1 MVGNLHHHAHVML
14 DQEDRGAMLVADGAQ
29 EFVEF
34 RALAVV
40 EAGGRL
46 VEAKQHRIGAHGA
59 GDFEPALG
67 AVGQGAGGVVGA
79 RGEADAVEPISC
91 LVDGGGF
98 GAGVGARAE
107 EPKHGESRGQHQRVV
122 LGDQEVFQ
130 KRHAGEQPHV
140 LKRARDARL
149 ARDAQSGGIGSFY
162 AQKILFGNVQT
173 ALGNYTVAILGVENL
188 TAYLEAQSANVN
200 GTMAKNVNEADIGEL
215 LAQTAS
221 LNKNDYANVTVGS
234 ANLTV
239 KIVGVTKTQTQLDS
253 ELIVPIE
260 TADYLTNSSNLSFIE
275 FTLKENAN
283 GQDAINHVAGL
294 LPKDAEIIKVQQ
306 TAMFLQESTGETLN
320 FLTVWSIIVYIL
332 VLAASYVI
340 STRLIVESEYELA
353 MLRAI
358 GAKRRNL
365 FSIIFTYTML
375 TAVAG
380 SVLGIALGIVGTQI
394 ASSVLRLV
402 WQNIQVTPFLELAQL
417 EQILALTLLFSA
429 LGCIYPALKSM
440 QRKL

>member
-1 MVGNLHHHAHVML
+1 ML
-14 DQEDRGAMLVADGAQ
+14 SLSYKLLFRKKSTIAAILALALLVAIVASMNTIVNFINFQ
-29 EFVEF
+29 TS
-34 RALAVV
+34 
-40 EAGGRL
+40 
-46 VEAKQHRIGAHGA
+46 
-59 GDFEPALG
+59 ALG
-67 AVGQGAGGVVGA
+67 QLANVGDKYLVLNKNCTSLTDSHLN
-79 RGEADAVEPISC
+79 RETEDAFNYS
-91 LVDGGGF
+91 
-98 GAGVGARAE
+98 
-107 EPKHGESRGQHQRVV
+107 
-122 LGDQEVFQ
+122 
-130 KRHAGEQPHV
+130 
-140 LKRARDARL
+140 
-149 ARDAQSGGIGSFY
+149 GIGSFY

-365 FSIIFTYTML
+365 FSTIFTYTML
-375 TAVAG
+375 TAVVG